1 LIGGFSF
8 GTLREKSQSAQDR
21 MVGTIAQEVFT
32 MNGTDIVTRD
42 KLVADLKV
50 VVADA
55 EELLRI
61 TAGQAGDKVAA
72 VRDKMQRGLE
82 QAKAK
87 LADLEGKAME
97 QTKAAARATDTYVHE
112 NPWKAV
118 GIAAGA
124 GVLFGLLISRR

>member
-1 LIGGFSF
+1 
-8 GTLREKSQSAQDR
+8 
-21 MVGTIAQEVFT
+21 

-72 VRDKMQRGLE
+72 VRDKMQRGL
-82 QAKAK
+82 
-87 LADLEGKAME
+87 
-97 QTKAAARATDTYVHE
+97 
-112 NPWKAV
+112 
-118 GIAAGA
+118 
-124 GVLFGLLISRR
+124 

>member
-1 LIGGFSF
+1 
-8 GTLREKSQSAQDR
+8 
-21 MVGTIAQEVFT
+21 

-61 TAGQAGDKVAA
+61 TAGQAGDKSRRYGTRCSGA
-72 VRDKMQRGLE
+72 E

-87 LADLEGKAME
+87 LADLEGKAMSRPRLPH
-97 QTKAAARATDTYVHE
+97 AATDVSRPRK
-112 NPWKAV
+112 PWKAV